1 MLLEQTCH
9 LMGDFKVLF
18 LISFKDVGAEP
29 DPQLGLGVDQEVES
43 RV

>member
-18 LISFKDVGAEP
+18 LISFRDVGAEP
-29 DPQLGLGVDQEVES
+29 NPELGLSMDQKVES
-43 RV
+43 GV